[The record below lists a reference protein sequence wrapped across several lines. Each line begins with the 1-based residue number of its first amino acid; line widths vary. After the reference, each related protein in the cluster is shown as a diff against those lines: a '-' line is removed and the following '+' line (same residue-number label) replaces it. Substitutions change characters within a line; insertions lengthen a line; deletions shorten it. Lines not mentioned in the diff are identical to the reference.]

1 MILYTGN
8 PKVSTPK
15 LLGLI
20 NEFSEVTGYN
30 INIQESVASLYT
42 NNELSERECKKK
54 ITFKITSKIL
64 KYLGVNLTKEVKNL
78 HSENYKTLMKK
89 IEDDTKKWKDIPC
102 SWIGRI
108 NTVKIYILSKAIY
121 RFNSI
126 PIKPPMT
133 IFHKTRTNNPK
144 ICMEQ
149 KRPKLPK

>member
-64 KYLGVNLTKEVKNL
+64 KYQTRDIENKGYGNCKKENVTIDQNTLEKL
-78 HSENYKTLMKK
+78 H
-89 IEDDTKKWKDIPC
+89 
-102 SWIGRI
+102 GRG
-108 NTVKIYILSKAIY
+108 
-121 RFNSI
+121 
-126 PIKPPMT
+126 
-133 IFHKTRTNNPK
+133 
-144 ICMEQ
+144 
-149 KRPKLPK
+149 